1 MASEL
6 GKQTIAIH
14 TFPNISKT
22 EGSETLKLGQLIEY
36 NINHIFL
43 EKSSTKCGVENIPRP
58 FSTKSTLSISLDQW
72 SKVLCSSFLLHAKL
86 RAIEIL
92 LKLSCRPFAFNS
104 CRVFFKKAKR
114 HLEVVSLP
122 HFMHD
127 FWMKIFLLLYCIN
140 WPNFNFWLPLLRKV
154 LDNMCIVIAC

>member
-58 FSTKSTLSISLDQW
+58 FSTKSTLSIYLDQW
-72 SKVLCSSFLLHAKL
+72 SKVFVQ
-86 RAIEIL
+86 
-92 LKLSCRPFAFNS
+92 F
-104 CRVFFKKAKR
+104 VF
-114 HLEVVSLP
+114 
-122 HFMHD
+122 
-127 FWMKIFLLLYCIN
+127 
-140 WPNFNFWLPLLRKV
+140 
-154 LDNMCIVIAC
+154 IACQVAGCQNIIETKL